1 VLISR
6 ANLLDDDSTSAL
18 EREPIVNV
26 SSAAVVLDAWQSAR
40 AADDDDVLVVLV
52 TRRLPSDGSCC
63 ARCVASSA
71 AGSILF
77 ASSSVRRTS
86 EITAECRF
94 DRAAVAA
101 ASSGTTVS
109 LQRKDAAVLSSVAR
123 LDARPQHQSTAG
135 RRWRFCVCT
144 QTKNRNRFL
153 REWIAHNI
161 LIGVE
166 AFFFYRNGGERL
178 DDALLPLIADGVPI
192 SVVYWPHV
200 RAQRQAFAHCLARMR
215 DVCEWA
221 LFVDVDEFVAPR
233 GTATLRTIVDR
244 SPDFDA
250 FEFPARVFSAN
261 ESTVAD
267 GDRYLVIASSTS
279 FFVPATQVSAKKT
292 MLRTSAAKLGNNVH
306 VFDLLTTRVCGPTC
320 AGAHA
325 MLHHYRFVSYSLFL
339 RRVLDGAAGDVGLAR
354 VPRVLSELR
363 PSESFVREATAA
375 SGRFQ
380 ESDSR
385 LLRFVPEIRR
395 RLDVWREQSKRLLA
409 APERARHSEADLVRA
424 TLTRGEVEAMRSNA
438 SFWTALVAQRRH
450 FNRVAPDGTP
460 LAVFLLPPDQA

>member
-1 VLISR
+1 M
-6 ANLLDDDSTSAL
+6 
-18 EREPIVNV
+18 
-26 SSAAVVLDAWQSAR
+26 
-40 AADDDDVLVVLV
+40 
-52 TRRLPSDGSCC
+52 
-63 ARCVASSA
+63 
-71 AGSILF
+71 
-77 ASSSVRRTS
+77 
-86 EITAECRF
+86 
-94 DRAAVAA
+94 
-101 ASSGTTVS
+101 
-109 LQRKDAAVLSSVAR
+109 
-123 LDARPQHQSTAG
+123 
-135 RRWRFCVCT
+135 CT

-161 LIGVE
+161 LIGVD
-166 AFFFYRNGGERL
+166 AFFIYRNGGARL
-178 DDALLPLIADGVPI
+178 DEDLLPLIADGVPI

-250 FEFPARVFSAN
+250 FEFPARIFSAN

-267 GDRYLVIASSTS
+267 GDRFLVIASSTS
-279 FFVPATQVSAKKT
+279 FFVPAAQVSAKKT
-292 MLRTSAAKLGNNVH
+292 MLRTSAAKLGNRVH

-339 RRVLDGAAGDVGLAR
+339 RRVLDGAAGEVGLAR

-363 PSESFVREATAA
+363 PSESFVREATMA

-380 ESDSR
+380 ESDDR
-385 LLRFVPEIRR
+385 LLRFVPEIQR
-395 RLDVWREQSKRLLA
+395 RLDVWRKQPA
-409 APERARHSEADLVRA
+409 APERARHNEADLLRA
-424 TLTRGEVEAMRSNA
+424 TLTRDEVEAVRSNA
-438 SFWTALVAQRRH
+438 SFWAALVAQRRH